1 LLGAAAT
8 GVVAFVPAVRFAY
21 KAEQLHIAIETT
33 ASLVAIVVAFLIGGR
48 LRRSGRL
55 DDLLLAAAVGLLAV
69 TNTVFALLPAIVARP
84 SSGFVG
90 WAGIGGHAA
99 AALLI
104 AAAAFAPFGQCRTV
118 GVHAVARAV
127 ALVALL
133 VLVDSVV
140 MAALRD
146 RLPRPVLVTHPNV
159 SGRPQIVGDTSVL
172 AIQLVSAC
180 LYALASV
187 GFARRATLRR
197 DAFMTFLAAGAALAA
212 LARVNYFLYPSFY
225 SHWVYAGDFFRLAF
239 YLVLFAGA
247 LREIGDY
254 FRAARER
261 AVLEERRRLARDLHD
276 GLAQELAY
284 ISRVSKVVSPAA
296 TPDVIG
302 DLQAATERALQ
313 QSRQAVAALA
323 TPITEPLEEIIVR
336 VATETGARYGVDVDV
351 DVAAELDLD
360 EPRADALVRIAGEAV
375 SNAARHSG
383 ARRVRVV
390 VEWRRGRPRLRV
402 IDRGRGFEPPP
413 PGVRTVTYGLT
424 SMRERAAAVGADFTI
439 RSKLGAGTCV
449 EVSL

>member
-1 LLGAAAT
+1 MGVAAT
-8 GVVAFVPAVRFAY
+8 AIVALVPAVRFAY

-33 ASLVAIVVAFLIGGR
+33 ASLVAIVVAFLVGGR
-48 LRRSGRL
+48 LRRSRRV
-55 DDLLLAAAVGLLAV
+55 DDLLLVAAVGLLAV
-69 TNTVFALLPAIVARP
+69 TNTVFALLPAMVARP

-99 AALLI
+99 AAVLI
-104 AAAAFAPFGQCRTV
+104 AAAAFGPFGPSRTIGGHV
-118 GVHAVARAV
+118 VARAF

-133 VLVDSVV
+133 VIVDATV
-140 MAALRD
+140 MAAFRGQ
-146 RLPRPVLVTHPNV
+146 LPRPVSVTHPDL
-159 SGRPQIVGDTSVL
+159 SARPQIVGDTAVL
-172 AIQLVSAC
+172 AIQLVSAG

-187 GFARRATLRR
+187 GFARRASLRR
-197 DAFMTFLAAGAALAA
+197 DTFMTFLGAGAALAA

-284 ISRVSKVVSPAA
+284 ISRMSKIVSPEA
-296 TPDVIG
+296 PPHVIG

-323 TPITEPLEEIIVR
+323 TPTTEPLEQIIAR
-336 VATETGARYGVDVDV
+336 VATETGARYGVDVAV

-383 ARRVRVV
+383 AHRVLVV

-402 IDRGRGFEPPP
+402 IDRGRGFEPPQ
-413 PGVRTVTYGLT
+413 PGTRTATYGLT
-424 SMRERAAAVGADFTI
+424 SMRERAATVGADFSI
-439 RSKLGAGTCV
+439 RSEVGAGTCV